1 MFISIDI
8 FKKVTVLTNEVWTK
22 KNEEEF
28 NDEYSRH
35 FVNDNFIWKLNYLTQ
50 APEEE
55 DDDKTPVV
63 PVLNAYKL
71 YFNDNVNIELDIT
84 DDAKVV
90 EAHVHNL
97 ESRVTLVYKGKASY
111 TFQLKPAKSLVEP
124 SKWAIEHL
132 GLDQKFVADLK
143 FSQNRLSAEGSGHG
157 EDEDKK
163 AVNVKIDLVPLA
175 E

>member
-1 MFISIDI
+1 M
-8 FKKVTVLTNEVWTK
+8 
-22 KNEEEF
+22 
-28 NDEYSRH
+28 
-35 FVNDNFIWKLNYLTQ
+35 
-50 APEEE
+50 EE
-55 DDDKTPVV
+55 DDENTPVV

-71 YFNDNVNIELDIT
+71 YFGDNQKKLEIT
-84 DDAKVV
+84 DDANVV

-97 ESRVTLVYKGKASY
+97 GKRVTLVYKGKASY

-124 SKWAIEHL
+124 SKWFIEHL
-132 GLDQKFVADLK
+132 GQKFVSDLK

-163 AVNVKIDLVPLA
+163 ALDVKIDLVPLA

>member
-1 MFISIDI
+1 M
-8 FKKVTVLTNEVWTK
+8 
-22 KNEEEF
+22 
-28 NDEYSRH
+28 
-35 FVNDNFIWKLNYLTQ
+35 
-50 APEEE
+50 EE
-55 DDDKTPVV
+55 DDENTPVV

-71 YFNDNVNIELDIT
+71 YFGDNQKKLEIT
-84 DDAKVV
+84 DDANVV

-97 ESRVTLVYKGKASY
+97 GKRVTLVYKGKASY

-124 SKWAIEHL
+124 SKWFIEHL
-132 GLDQKFVADLK
+132 DLNYVADLK

-163 AVNVKIDLVPLA
+163 ALDVKIDLVPLA